1 MSMMPLLVDEKQLYI
16 FQQNQTNQ
24 NEFARDTPWN
34 LVIAVS
40 EGWQD
45 SLSLYLNTKKK
56 KKKQQKKKIIF
67 TDPWK

>member
-56 KKKQQKKKIIF
+56 KNSKKKKN
-67 TDPWK
+67 DVYGP